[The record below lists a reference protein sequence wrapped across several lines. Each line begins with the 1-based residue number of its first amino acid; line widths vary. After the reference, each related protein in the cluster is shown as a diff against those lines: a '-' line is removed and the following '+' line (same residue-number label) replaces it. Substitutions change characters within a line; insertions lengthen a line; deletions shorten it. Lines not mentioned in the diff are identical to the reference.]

1 MLALEKGSR
10 GRSLRVCVLLICT
23 VILAALPAAA
33 GKGSSLNSKGA
44 DAEARQDYEAAYNYY
59 NEAYQR
65 DPKNLEYRAATLRTR
80 VLAGSERVHRGQLLR
95 EEGKLEEALTEFRK
109 AAVIDPV
116 SFIAQQEIRRTLVMI
131 DAAKAKPSM
140 PAHGPEPTELQKRL
154 ETVIP
159 PVELTPLSG
168 ALISIKLTGD
178 SKTIYQTVGRLAG
191 INVVFDPDYASHPI
205 SVDLVGVT
213 LPQALEILGYQS
225 KTFWRAL
232 TPNTILISPDSPT
245 KRKESEQ
252 NILMTYYLTN
262 LAQAS
267 DLTEVTGLLRT
278 TLDLTKVTAVPSLD
292 AIIVRGTPDQVAIAG
307 KLIDDMDKAHPEVV
321 VDVAVIQI
329 TRDRLK
335 TLGTTLPTSVTA
347 TMSAGGGAAGSA
359 TLTALQ
365 TINSNNFTVTLP
377 SATVTA
383 LFSDSKSKLIQ
394 NPQIRATDGQKATMK
409 IGERVPIATGVSS
422 STLTSSALTQTQFQY
437 IDVGVNIDI
446 TPHVHANNDIT
457 LKLSLDISAVDS
469 EQTVGGVTQ
478 PVIGQ
483 RKIEHEIRLK
493 EGETNVLAGM
503 LEDSNSDSSSGWPLL
518 GQIPILRYLFASRN
532 TDKMQSEVVF
542 AITPHLVRAAEY
554 TGASSKPLDIG
565 TGSTVSLRHAT
576 PVAPPK
582 ASPTA
587 APPSG
592 IPQNRTAPPTPPA
605 VHRPVSPAISPRTQ
619 PSAELE
625 RSPLFDLSLPQ
636 VDALAVSPSSFH
648 SPRWPPQTS
657 ELVQPQPGQ
666 DESKL
671 QGLRVIFGGYLQP
684 GEQTMARLHQDGFHL
699 EFAQSTAA
707 DEPVLDYLSRLFP
720 FDSAAGKLAADL
732 PIQAQGRYASSVPH
746 LGTLSLAETWGI

>member
-1 MLALEKGSR
+1 
-10 GRSLRVCVLLICT
+10 
-23 VILAALPAAA
+23 
-33 GKGSSLNSKGA
+33 
-44 DAEARQDYEAAYNYY
+44 
-59 NEAYQR
+59 
-65 DPKNLEYRAATLRTR
+65 
-80 VLAGSERVHRGQLLR
+80 
-95 EEGKLEEALTEFRK
+95 
-109 AAVIDPV
+109 
-116 SFIAQQEIRRTLVMI
+116 
-131 DAAKAKPSM
+131 
-140 PAHGPEPTELQKRL
+140 LQKRL
-154 ETVIP
+154 ESVIP
-159 PVELTPLSG
+159 PVELTPLSN

-191 INVVFDPDYASHPI
+191 VNVVFDPDYASHPI

-225 KTFWRAL
+225 KTFWRAV
-232 TPNTILISPDSPT
+232 TANTILISPDSVA

-262 LAQAS
+262 LAAAA

-278 TLDLTKVTAVPSLD
+278 TLDLTKVTAIPSLN

-329 TRDRLK
+329 TRDLLK

-347 TMSAGGGAAGSA
+347 TMSAGGTAGSA

-365 TINSNNFTVTLP
+365 SINSSNFTVTLP
-377 SATVTA
+377 TATATA

-446 TPHVHANNDIT
+446 TPHVHANSDIT

-503 LEDSNSDSSSGWPLL
+503 LEDTNSDSSSGWPLL

-532 TDKMQSEVVF
+532 TDKRQSEVVF
-542 AITPHLVRAAEY
+542 VVTPHLVRAPEY
-554 TGASSKPLDIG
+554 SNANSKPLDIG

-582 ASPTA
+582 TNPTA

-592 IPQNRTAPPTPPA
+592 LPQNTPAPQAPPA
-605 VHRPVSPAISPRTQ
+605 AHAPVLPAISPRTQ
-619 PSAELE
+619 PSAELKQG
-625 RSPLFDLSLPQ
+625 PLFDLSLPQ
-636 VDALAVSPSSFH
+636 VDALAVSPSSFK
-648 SPRWPPQTS
+648 SPLWPSQTLD
-657 ELVQPQPGQ
+657 LVQPQPRQ

-671 QGLRVIFGGYLQP
+671 QDLRVVFGGFLQP
-684 GEQTMARLHQDGFHL
+684 GEQTMTRVHNDGFNL
-699 EFAQSTAA
+699 QFAMAA
-707 DEPVLDYLSRLFP
+707 DEPDLGHLSRI
-720 FDSAAGKLAADL
+720 SSQSKSEHM
-732 PIQAQGRYASSVPH
+732 GRYASLGHH
-746 LGTLSLAETWGI
+746 LYTVSLAETWGI

>member
-33 GKGSSLNSKGA
+33 GKGSSLFSKGA

-59 NEAYQR
+59 NEAYQH

-95 EEGKLEEALTEFRK
+95 EEGKLEEALAEFRK

-140 PAHGPEPTELQKRL
+140 PAHASESTELQKRL
-154 ETVIP
+154 DTVIP

-232 TPNTILISPDSPT
+232 TPNTILISPDSAA
-245 KRKESEQ
+245 KRKDSEQ

-262 LAQAS
+262 VAQAA

-278 TLDLTKVTAVPSLD
+278 TLDLTKITAIPSLN

-335 TLGTTLPTSVTA
+335 TLGTTLPTSFTA
-347 TMSAGGGAAGSA
+347 TMSAGGTAGSS

-365 TINSNNFTVTLP
+365 TINSSNFTVTLP

-587 APPSG
+587 APPSVL
-592 IPQNRTAPPTPPA
+592 PQNTPVPPTPPA
-605 VHRPVSPAISPRTQ
+605 VHGPVSPAISPRTQ
-619 PSAELE
+619 PSAELD
-625 RSPLFDLSLPQ
+625 RGPLFDLSLPQ
-636 VDALAVSPSSFH
+636 VDALAVQPTSFQSSL
-648 SPRWPPQTS
+648 WLPQTL
-657 ELVQPQPGQ
+657 ELVQPQPKR

-671 QGLRVIFGGYLQP
+671 QNLRVVFGSYLQP
-684 GEQTMARLHQDGFHL
+684 GEQTLTRLHNDGFDL
-699 EFAQSTAA
+699 EFAMSS
-707 DEPVLDYLSRLFP
+707 DEPDLGHSSRISL
-720 FDSAAGKLAADL
+720 FDSAAGILAADM
-732 PIQAQGRYASSVPH
+732 PIQVKGRFASPVLH
-746 LGTLSLAETWGI
+746 LGTVSLAETWGI